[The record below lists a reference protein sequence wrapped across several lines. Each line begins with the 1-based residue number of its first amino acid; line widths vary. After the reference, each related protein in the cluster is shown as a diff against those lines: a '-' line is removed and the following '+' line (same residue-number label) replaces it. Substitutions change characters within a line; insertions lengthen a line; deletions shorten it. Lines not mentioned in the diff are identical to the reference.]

1 VREEIAVAVNRQK
14 VMARDMYACRYCHRC
29 IQDTPGLVLQVDHYL
44 AKSGLVRNSNDPD
57 DYLTAC
63 ALYYGCNQEKGKKDW
78 NQPPS
83 EAEHCIIVRARLMQP
98 IAKALLDELLGRSTT
113 AEGQMDLRNFIEA
126 LDKLV
131 MEKQPKQ
138 VSQEPSG
145 AVIPFRDSKY
155 QRLQSE
161 PCPGCGNR
169 MSMVWVDKSDAN
181 FGHGECYACS
191 KSWGF
196 KFG

>member
-1 VREEIAVAVNRQK
+1 MAVNRQK
-14 VMARDMYACRYCHRC
+14 VMARDMYACRYCQRC

-44 AKSGLVRNSNDPD
+44 AKSGLVKNSNDPD

-78 NQPPS
+78 NQPPGL
-83 EAEHCIIVRARLMQP
+83 ADHCIIVRARLMQP
-98 IAKALLDELLGRSTT
+98 IAKALLDELRPGR
-113 AEGQMDLRNFIEA
+113 EGQNEKQRDLHGFIEA

-138 VSQEPSG
+138 VSEPSG
-145 AVIPFRDSKY
+145 AVVIPFPDPKY
-155 QRLQSE
+155 ESLKAE

-169 MSMVWVDKSDAN
+169 MSMVWMDKGEEY
-181 FGHGECYACS
+181 GHGECYTCR
-191 KSWGF
+191 KQWGF